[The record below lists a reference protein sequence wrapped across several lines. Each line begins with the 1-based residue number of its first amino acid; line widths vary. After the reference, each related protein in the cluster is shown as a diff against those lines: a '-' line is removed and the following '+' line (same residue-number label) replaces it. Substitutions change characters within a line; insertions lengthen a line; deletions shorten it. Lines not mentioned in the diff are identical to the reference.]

1 LLEPAREV
9 IIDGSMKNLPRFVC
23 SAVLIA
29 ALSVVGYAQ
38 QPRASD
44 SVQASA
50 QGHFELLTPQNSVL
64 LLVDHQ
70 PQMAF
75 GVQSHDRQAIKNN
88 VQGLAK
94 AAALFNVPTVLTTVA
109 EKSFSGAIWPE
120 IKAALPK
127 NDIYDRTSMN
137 AWDDKRVVQAIKAT
151 NRKKLII
158 AGLWTEVCV
167 NMPTLEALKEGF
179 EVYVVSDASGGTT
192 KEAHEMTIARLV
204 QAGAVPVTWAQVAL
218 EWQRDWA
225 RQETYGGITGI
236 MREHAGAYGMGIN
249 YAHDM
254 FQAKEAGQHK

>member
-1 LLEPAREV
+1 
-9 IIDGSMKNLPRFVC
+9 MK
-23 SAVLIA
+23 IT
-29 ALSVVGYAQ
+29 SVVRLVAACAVISVAASAQ
-38 QPRASD
+38 QPRPQGAASNPG
-44 SVQASA
+44 QL
-50 QGHFELLTPQNSVL
+50 ELLTPQNSVL
-64 LLVDHQ
+64 LLIDHQ

-75 GVQSHDRQAIKNN
+75 GVQSHDRQMIKNN

-94 AAALFNVPTVLTTVA
+94 SAALFKIPTILTTVA

-120 IKAALPK
+120 IRAVFPD

-137 AWDDKRVVQAIKAT
+137 AWDDKRVVQAIKQT
-151 NRKKLII
+151 GRKKIII

-192 KEAHEMTIARLV
+192 KEAHEMTIERLT

-218 EWQRDWA
+218 EWQRDWS
-225 RQETYGGITGI
+225 RQDTYAGITAI

-254 FQAKEAGQHK
+254 FQAKEGPHK